1 MPNMTLSNKNIHYE
15 TYGTGQPI
23 LFVHGWGGSIKSLR
37 KLAKLASETH
47 KTYIIDLP
55 GFGKSDNP
63 DPSWGV
69 EEYAAVVTAF
79 IAEQKLNNL
88 IYFGHSFGGSLG
100 IYLTAQHQAPVKK
113 LILCASSYKRTGKS
127 SAVAVRINRI
137 VETYLPFFSHTWKVI
152 KPLLYRIFFPNSDYG
167 KYPHLIPNFRKI
179 VTHDLTPLVNQITVP
194 TLLLWGERDTYTPVA
209 LADELEATINGSKKV
224 IFPFKRHNLPIRYPE
239 VVYEKMKPFL
249 ASKK

>member
-1 MPNMTLSNKNIHYE
+1 MTLSNKNIHYE
-15 TYGTGQPI
+15 TYGSGQPV

-37 KLAKLASETH
+37 KLAKLVSKTH
-47 KTYIIDLP
+47 KSYVIDLP

-69 EEYAAVVTAF
+69 VEYAEVVASF
-79 IAEQKLNNL
+79 IAEEKLKKL

-100 IYLTAQHQAPVKK
+100 IYLTSQQLAPIQK

-127 SAVAVRINRI
+127 SKTAVRINRI

-179 VTHDLTPLVNQITVP
+179 VTHDLTPFVKDIRVP

-209 LADELEATINGSKKV
+209 LADELETSIKGSKKV

-239 VVYEKMKPFL
+239 LVYDEMKPFL
-249 ASKK
+249 SANT

>member
-15 TYGTGQPI
+15 TYGTGQPV

-37 KLAKLASETH
+37 KLAKLVSRTH
-47 KTYIIDLP
+47 KTYILDLP

-69 EEYAAVVTAF
+69 AEYAEIVAAF
-79 IAEQKLNNL
+79 ITEEKLKNL
-88 IYFGHSFGGSLG
+88 IFFGHSFGGSLG
-100 IYLTAQHQAPVKK
+100 IYLTSHQMAPIKK

-127 SAVAVRINRI
+127 SSTAVRINRI

-152 KPLLYRIFFPNSDYG
+152 KPVLYRIFFPNSDYG
-167 KYPHLIPNFRKI
+167 RYPHLIPNFRKI
-179 VTHDLTPLVNQITVP
+179 ITHDLTPYIKDITVP

-209 LADELEATINGSKKV
+209 LADELEATIKESKKV

-239 VVYEKMKPFL
+239 VVFEEMKPFL
-249 ASKK
+249 ASK